1 MTKRRDCFASWCA
14 GDYYTSKQ
22 TRTKLISRLLY
33 IHIVKEAGTITISK
47 YLWVSPYNSQLLYGS
62 PYIPWPALNKVAPSK
77 CVIWPTA
84 ALFWI
89 PLWQLGGRRQE
100 FGIDKDMPTISY
112 FGRFDSQNFNQKSQC
127 AVPAKFRSEA
137 AVQLSNWPCMYY
149 DPENYISNRVGCL
162 FWFIQ
167 AIDCV
172 CVTLRLLAGNT
183 WVDKR
188 DVRMMQSTVLT
199 TRISGMT
206 IWNGS
211 LCFQPIMQKTDVR
224 HWPTV
229 PWRPFSQFSRIHL
242 NPNAYLLYISQMAT
256 KYPMGFPGKKTW
268 RKWSKE
274 KESSDFTNA
283 ERL

>member
-188 DVRMMQSTVLT
+188 DVRMMQSTVQT

-206 IWNGS
+206 VFEMDSLFPADNAEDWCQTLTNSALETFFSIFPHPFKSKRLSTVHFTDGNKIPNG
-211 LCFQPIMQKTDVR
+211 
-224 HWPTV
+224 
-229 PWRPFSQFSRIHL
+229 
-242 NPNAYLLYISQMAT
+242 IS
-256 KYPMGFPGKKTW
+256 GKKNVEEMVE
-268 RKWSKE
+268 RKRVL
-274 KESSDFTNA
+274 
-283 ERL
+283 RLH